1 MPAPVDLRGMYVAVA
16 AATAA
21 VAAAMS
27 TTHLTSAIEHQ
38 ILMSEGEMQKLIAEM
53 SETSKRYL
61 RDVTSTLSVRE
72 KHLSGVL
79 ERLFASFQGK
89 VLARLESFIATHS
102 VSGGEIKRVVADVL
116 REQMTAAHEML
127 LEHMHALNEAVA
139 AQRDALGML
148 AASIHRNNLRSQTEF
163 MRRLA
168 TADTGAKRIAAA
180 ADADAVRMHADANRA
195 ISDYTRQLQ
204 EEFARKLDQM
214 AADTGEEMK
223 AAVQSALSAQSKAL
237 EANVRETLAKIESE
251 KKESLSME
259 GANKKRKNSETGDWD
274 RKMRDALDDLKAA
287 TTKILE
293 TKSEEHEKEFRD
305 ARDRGFYLGES
316 VKKLEL
322 NTKEVLKSSQ
332 KTQTYLQSLEGNVN
346 LLNETMRRVGIDD
359 FRRRMFSG
367 TQAAIAGKSQ

>member
-1 MPAPVDLRGMYVAVA
+1 
-16 AATAA
+16 
-21 VAAAMS
+21 
-27 TTHLTSAIEHQ
+27 
-38 ILMSEGEMQKLIAEM
+38 
-53 SETSKRYL
+53 
-61 RDVTSTLSVRE
+61 
-72 KHLSGVL
+72 
-79 ERLFASFQGK
+79 
-89 VLARLESFIATHS
+89 
-102 VSGGEIKRVVADVL
+102 
-116 REQMTAAHEML
+116 MTAAHEML
-127 LEHMHALNEAVA
+127 REHMHALNEAVA
-139 AQRDALGML
+139 AQGDALVML
-148 AASIHRNNLRSQTEF
+148 AASIHHNNLRSQAEF

-223 AAVQSALSAQSKAL
+223 AAVQSAVSAQSKAL